1 MMKYVLIL
9 TVALAACNASEP
21 QVVPQPQA
29 SQTATIAKKVIL
41 IDVRS
46 PEEFQAGHLANA
58 HNITHDQID
67 KKISALTTDKNAEIH
82 LYCRTGRRAGIAL
95 ETLTKMGYTNVKNLG
110 GYDDLKNTYPHNN

>member
-1 MMKYVLIL
+1 M
-9 TVALAACNASEP
+9 
-21 QVVPQPQA
+21 
-29 SQTATIAKKVIL
+29 IL

-58 HNITHDQID
+58 HNIIHDQID

-110 GYDDLKNTYPHNN
+110 GYDDLKNTYPAQ

>member
-9 TVALAACNASEP
+9 TAALAACNASEP
-21 QVVPQPQA
+21 QATPQPQA
-29 SQTATIAKKVIL
+29 SKTATIAKKVIL

-67 KKISALTTDKNAEIH
+67 KKISALTADKNAEIH

-110 GYDDLKNTYPHNN
+110 GYDDLKNTYPAQ

>member
-9 TVALAACNASEP
+9 TAALAACNASEP
-21 QVVPQPQA
+21 QATPQPQA

-67 KKISALTTDKNAEIH
+67 KKNQCINRRQKMPKFICIVAQVDALVLHWKH
-82 LYCRTGRRAGIAL
+82 
-95 ETLTKMGYTNVKNLG
+95 
-110 GYDDLKNTYPHNN
+110 